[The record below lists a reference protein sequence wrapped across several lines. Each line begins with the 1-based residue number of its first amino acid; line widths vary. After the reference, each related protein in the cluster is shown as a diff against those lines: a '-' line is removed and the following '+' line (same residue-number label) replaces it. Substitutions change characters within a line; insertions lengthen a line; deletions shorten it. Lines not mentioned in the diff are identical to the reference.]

1 MIENPATNND
11 SSSLS
16 LLHRLYTPQ
25 NFNIDNFPKRLAL
38 DNEFP
43 FNSGHFGV
51 SHVCFLG
58 SEIDVDGTTG
68 GIYLYIGTSRFRLQ
82 SIDWLHV

>member
-1 MIENPATNND
+1 MIENPATKNN

-16 LLHRLYTPQ
+16 SLHRLYTPQ

-38 DNEFP
+38 ENEFP

-51 SHVCFLG
+51 PQGC
-58 SEIDVDGTTG
+58 EIDVDGTTG
-68 GIYLYIGTSRFRLQ
+68 GIYLYIGTSRFRLR
-82 SIDWLHV
+82 S